1 MASGGRPLWV
11 YKAMIVAATIIWGL
25 SFVVMKD
32 AVDVVAPGY
41 LLGIR
46 FVATGILV
54 ALLFWKNF
62 RRALNPQAIRTGIIF
77 GVLLFA
83 AYWTQTVGLVYT
95 TPGKNAFLTAV
106 YVVLVPF
113 LCWPL
118 QKKRPSAVRVAAACL
133 CLAGIGCVSASGE
146 SLMLGFG
153 DLMTLVCAVFFALH
167 IVYVNQASPQ
177 LDMMGMTAIQFLT
190 MGALGLV
197 FGLFTEQPPALGAL
211 LAPDFLWS
219 MVYLVVF
226 SSAMGLVFQN
236 IALAHLPATTA
247 SLLLSLESVFGVLFS
262 VLLFGE
268 ALTPILVLGF
278 AIIFGGIVVSEVG
291 QPLWEK
297 RQAARAS
304 ATSGPRRGIAS
315 AANSALRVDASS
327 SALSDELAFNQ
338 RD

>member
-11 YKAMIVAATIIWGL
+11 YKAMIVAATVIWGL

-32 AVDVVAPGY
+32 AVDVVEPGY
-41 LLGIR
+41 LIGIR
-46 FVATGILV
+46 FVATGVLV
-54 ALLFWKNF
+54 AALFWKNF

-118 QKKRPSAVRVAAACL
+118 QKKRPTAFRVLAACL

-146 SLMLGFG
+146 SLMLGYG

-190 MGALGLV
+190 MGVLGLV
-197 FGLFTEQPPALGAL
+197 FGLLTEQPPAPEAL
-211 LAPDFLWS
+211 LAPDFLWNLA
-219 MVYLVVF
+219 YLVVF

-236 IALAHLPATTA
+236 IALAHLPAATA

-268 ALTPILVLGF
+268 ELTPVLVLGF
-278 AIIFGGIVVSEVG
+278 AVIFAGILVSEVG

-297 RQAARAS
+297 RQAAKARAVVGS
-304 ATSGPRRGIAS
+304 CGGVAS
-315 AANSALRVDASS
+315 AAAPSLRAASS
-327 SALSDELAFNQ
+327 SPAFSDELAFNQ
-338 RD
+338 QD

>member
-1 MASGGRPLWV
+1 MASGAKPLWV
-11 YKAMIVAATIIWGL
+11 YKAMILTATVIWGL

-32 AVDVVAPGY
+32 TVGVVEPGY
-41 LLGIR
+41 LIGIR
-46 FVATGILV
+46 FLITGALV
-54 ALLFWKNF
+54 AALFWKNF
-62 RRALNPQAIRTGIIF
+62 RRALTPRALRTGVIF

-118 QKKRPSAVRVAAACL
+118 QKQRPTVFRVVAACL

-146 SLMLGFG
+146 SFMLGFG
-153 DLMTLVCAVFFALH
+153 DIMTLVCAVFFALH
-167 IVYVNQASPQ
+167 IVYVNRASAE

-190 MGALGLV
+190 MGVLGLA
-197 FGLFTEQPPALGAL
+197 FGLFTEQPPALSAL
-211 LAPDFLWS
+211 IAPDFLWN
-219 MVYLVVF
+219 MLYLVVF

-236 IALAHLPATTA
+236 IALAHLPAATA
-247 SLLLSLESVFGVLFS
+247 SLLLSLESVFGVVFS

-268 ALTPILVLGF
+268 PLTAMLLLGF
-278 AIIFGGIVVSEVG
+278 AVIFAGIVVSEAG

-297 RQAARAS
+297 RRN
-304 ATSGPRRGIAS
+304 RRHTA
-315 AANSALRVDASS
+315 VP
-327 SALSDELAFNQ
+327 DELVLDSAEA
-338 RD
+338 

>member
-11 YKAMIVAATIIWGL
+11 YKAMIVMATIIWGL

-32 AVDVVAPGY
+32 AVDVVEPGY
-41 LLGIR
+41 LIGIR
-46 FVATGILV
+46 FIATGVLV
-54 ALLFWKNF
+54 AVLFWKNF
-62 RRALNPQAIRTGIIF
+62 RRALNFQAIRTGVVF

-118 QKKRPSAVRVAAACL
+118 QKKRPTIFRVLAACL
-133 CLAGIGCVSASGE
+133 CLIGIGCVSAAGE
-146 SLMLGFG
+146 SLLLGFG

-167 IVYVNQASPQ
+167 IVYVNQASPR

-190 MGALGLV
+190 MGVLGLV
-197 FGLFTEQPPALGAL
+197 FGMFTEQPPALDAL
-211 LAPDFLWS
+211 LAPDFLWN
-219 MVYLVVF
+219 MAYLIVF

-268 ALTPILVLGF
+268 ALTPVLVLGF
-278 AIIFGGIVVSEVG
+278 AIIFAGIVVSEVG

-297 RQAARAS
+297 RQAARCGDDLA
-304 ATSGPRRGIAS
+304 ARVGTPSGILA
-315 AANSALRVDASS
+315 
-327 SALSDELAFNQ
+327 DELAISQ
-338 RD
+338 QD